1 MRGVEISSK
10 RYDITLKDKVTGIS
24 TTVSL
29 SRDRTKWVVRA
40 DGFNGWYKSLDV
52 AMEEAF
58 RRLSQKVDEKG
69 GE

>member
-1 MRGVEISSK
+1 M
-10 RYDITLKDKVTGIS
+10 KDKVTGIS